1 MGSSPPAG
9 VQLNPAQRAAV
20 EHLHGPLL
28 VVAGAGTGKTRVI
41 VERVLHL
48 LRTIPELDGE
58 SILATTYTRKAA
70 AEMQARIR
78 RLGDRRAEQVG
89 VHTFH
94 DFCYK
99 LLRRHDEALRIL
111 DTVDYWIFLRRRLD
125 KLGLDLFK
133 KISEPGR
140 FLKAFTEFFSR
151 CQDELVSPED
161 YAAYVAGLE
170 RAFKEEKDLLSAD
183 ERAEREQEL
192 RKQQELSR
200 AYAAAE
206 RLLAEAQR
214 TTFGGS
220 LLSAVQLLER
230 RADLREHYQE
240 RFRYILVDEFQD
252 ANIAQIRLL
261 ELLSAKHRNLMA
273 VGDDDQAIYRFR
285 GASYASFDKFDE
297 LFPGA
302 RKVALTQNYRSS
314 ARILRVAGQ
323 LIAQNGP
330 ARYKADKKLVPTAGE
345 GEKVRLAEMDDAAH
359 EAGYVVG
366 EIERYRKATGSYAG
380 CAVLYRNHAH
390 RNALVKAL
398 VRAGI
403 PFVIRG
409 LSVTYS
415 VVVRDLLAYLRAI
428 QSPQNNVS
436 LARLLA
442 IPAWQVK
449 PEQLLELLGMARRDR
464 CSLAQAIEAAPES
477 FRDQQTRVGE
487 LMALLADLRARAAAL
502 PASELFELLL
512 ERLEVRLL
520 PADPDRPYLEA
531 FAVFLREWEND
542 KSETKRLYEFLEYLD
557 YFEEAGGAIE
567 LPDEPLERD
576 AVQLMTAHTAKGLEF
591 DTVFVL
597 RLNHRDFPISHRTP
611 LFEFPPKLMK
621 EAKTPQGDFH
631 IQEERRLCYV
641 ALTRARR
648 RLTLTTHVV
657 RKKPSVFVDDILT
670 GPHAN
675 RDIEQFTPPAAAP
688 PAVAAERS
696 SMLFPSPGAIFS
708 RIAAWAADPEASG
721 LPAMEEGEP
730 VTLSHSGIAAYDEC
744 PLQYK
749 LGHVWGLR
757 GGSNPAM
764 VFGLIMHRS
773 VVEYFKTRQ
782 KRGEPPLEEL
792 LHIYEQQWRQAGWPF
807 PDPYQQEQYR
817 ASGWEQLQSF
827 REYQS
832 GREVAVLELEKNF
845 KWPWEDD
852 IVLRGRI
859 DQINKLDGRAVEIVE
874 YKTGEP
880 TTPEKLKKSLQLPL
894 YALAA
899 EKHLG
904 YVPARLTL
912 HNLTA
917 NEPISFVPEEK
928 QTARA
933 LEKMREVGAAVRAG
947 EFPAQP
953 GYACRRCAFTLICP
967 EFEQLVSAPAAG
979 EETFNEENGGKAD
992 SSPAL
997 PQSGRTDSE

>member
-1 MGSSPPAG
+1 M
-9 VQLNPAQRAAV
+9 
-20 EHLHGPLL
+20 
-28 VVAGAGTGKTRVI
+28 
-41 VERVLHL
+41 
-48 LRTIPELDGE
+48 
-58 SILATTYTRKAA
+58 
-70 AEMQARIR
+70 
-78 RLGDRRAEQVG
+78 
-89 VHTFH
+89 
-94 DFCYK
+94 
-99 LLRRHDEALRIL
+99 
-111 DTVDYWIFLRRRLD
+111 
-125 KLGLDLFK
+125 
-133 KISEPGR
+133 
-140 FLKAFTEFFSR
+140 
-151 CQDELVSPED
+151 
-161 YAAYVAGLE
+161 
-170 RAFKEEKDLLSAD
+170 
-183 ERAEREQEL
+183 
-192 RKQQELSR
+192 
-200 AYAAAE
+200 
-206 RLLAEAQR
+206 
-214 TTFGGS
+214 
-220 LLSAVQLLER
+220 
-230 RADLREHYQE
+230 
-240 RFRYILVDEFQD
+240 
-252 ANIAQIRLL
+252 
-261 ELLSAKHRNLMA
+261 
-273 VGDDDQAIYRFR
+273 
-285 GASYASFDKFDE
+285 
-297 LFPGA
+297 
-302 RKVALTQNYRSS
+302 ALTQNYRSS

-323 LIAQNGP
+323 LIAQNGT

-345 GEKVRLAEMDDAAH
+345 GEKVRLAEMDDAAQ
-359 EAGYVVG
+359 EAAYVAG

-380 CAVLYRNHAH
+380 CAVIYRNHAH
-390 RNALVKAL
+390 RNQLVKTL

-428 QSPQNNVS
+428 QSPQDNVS

-442 IPAWQVK
+442 IPAWQVT
-449 PEQLLELLGMARRDR
+449 PEQLLELLAMARRLRDEEGNR
-464 CSLAQAIEAAPES
+464 SSLAQAIAAAPES

-487 LMALLADLRARAAAL
+487 LVALLADLRARAAAL
-502 PASELFELLL
+502 PVSEFFELLL

-531 FAVFLREWEND
+531 FAEFLREWEND
-542 KSETKRLYEFLEYLD
+542 KSDTKRLAELLEYLN

-597 RLNHRDFPISHRTP
+597 RLNQRDFPVSHRTP

-621 EAKTPQGDFH
+621 EAKPPQGDFH

-648 RLTLTTHVV
+648 RLTLTTLTAPY
-657 RKKPSVFVDDILT
+657 KKPSLFLEDIL
-670 GPHAN
+670 
-675 RDIEQFTPPAAAP
+675 RDPRASRDLEQFTPPATP
-688 PAVAAERS
+688 PATAAERQPMLLAS
-696 SMLFPSPGAIFS
+696 SGAIYS
-708 RIAAWAADPEASG
+708 RIAAWAADAA
-721 LPAMEEGEP
+721 PAMEDSEA
-730 VTLSHSGIAAYDEC
+730 VTLSHSGIAAYDDC

-757 GGSNPAM
+757 GGQNPAM

-773 VVEYFKTRQ
+773 VVDYFKARQ
-782 KRGEPPLEEL
+782 KRGEVEPEEL
-792 LHIYEQQWRQAGWPF
+792 LHIYEQQWRQTGWPF

-817 ASGWEQLQSF
+817 ASGWEQLQAF
-827 REYQS
+827 HQLQS
-832 GREVAVLELEKNF
+832 GREVTVLELEKTF
-845 KWPWEDD
+845 KWPWEED
-852 IVLRGRI
+852 IVLTGRI
-859 DQINKLDGRAVEIVE
+859 DQINQLDGRAVEIVE

-880 TTPEKLKKSLQLPL
+880 PTPEKLKKNLQLPL

-967 EFEQLVSAPAAG
+967 EFEQLVSAPAPG
-979 EETFNEENGGKAD
+979 EEDAADENTGPLRG
-992 SSPAL
+992 
-997 PQSGRTDSE
+997 

>member
-1 MGSSPPAG
+1 LAGRGNSAKMRAETDKMGSSPGVAHT

-58 SILATTYTRKAA
+58 SVLAITYTNKAA
-70 AEMQARIR
+70 AEMAARIR

-111 DTVDYWIFLRRRLD
+111 DGVDYWIFLRRRLD

-161 YAAYVAGLE
+161 YAAYVTGLE
-170 RAFKEEKDLLSAD
+170 RAFEEEKELLSAD
-183 ERAEREQEL
+183 ARAVREQEL
-192 RKQQELSR
+192 RKQQELAR

-302 RKVALTQNYRSS
+302 RKVTLTQNYRST

-330 ARYKADKKLVPTAGE
+330 ARYKQDKRLVPTAGE
-345 GEKVRLAEMDDAAH
+345 GEKVRLAEVDDAAH
-359 EAGYVVG
+359 EAAYVVG
-366 EIERYRKATGSYAG
+366 EIERYRKTTGTYTG
-380 CAVLYRNHAH
+380 CAVIYRNHAH

-415 VVVRDLLAYLRAI
+415 VVVRDLLAYLRCL
-428 QSPQNNVS
+428 QSPQENVS
-436 LARLLA
+436 LARLLG
-442 IPAWQVK
+442 IPAWQVT
-449 PEQLLELLGMARRDR
+449 PEQLLELLERARRQRDEQGNR
-464 CSLAQAIEAAPES
+464 SSLAQAIAAAPES
-477 FRDQQTRVGE
+477 FRDRRTRVSE
-487 LMALLADLRARAAAL
+487 LMALLADLRGRAAAL
-502 PASELFELLL
+502 PVSELFELLL
-512 ERLEVRLL
+512 ERLGVRLL

-531 FAVFLREWEND
+531 FAAFLRDWETD
-542 KSETKRLYEFLEYLD
+542 KSETKRLGELIEYLD

-576 AVQLMTAHTAKGLEF
+576 AVHLMTAHTAKGLEF
-591 DTVFVL
+591 DAVFVL
-597 RLNHRDFPISHRTP
+597 RLNHNQFPVSHRAP
-611 LFEFPPKLMK
+611 LFEFPLKLMK
-621 EAKTPQGDFH
+621 EAKPPQGDFH
-631 IQEERRLCYV
+631 TQEERRLCYV

-648 RLTLTTHVV
+648 RLTLSTY
-657 RKKPSVFVDDILT
+657 KKPSIFLDDILSD
-670 GPHAN
+670 PRAS
-675 RDIEQFTPPAAAP
+675 RDLEQFTPPASAP
-688 PAVAAERS
+688 PSGAERAAT
-696 SMLFPSPGAIFS
+696 LFASPGAIYS
-708 RIAAWAADPEASG
+708 RIAAWAANAQPPVED
-721 LPAMEEGEP
+721 GEP
-730 VTLSHSGIAAYDEC
+730 VTLSHSGIAAYGEC

-749 LGHVWGLR
+749 LGQVWGLR

-773 VVEYFKTRQ
+773 VVEYFKARQ
-782 KRGEPPLEEL
+782 KSGEVSPEEL
-792 LHIYEQQWRQAGWPF
+792 LHIYEQEWRKAGWPF

-817 ASGWEQLQSF
+817 GSGWEQLQAF
-827 REYQS
+827 HQLQS
-832 GREVAVLELEKNF
+832 GRTVAVLELEKTF

-852 IVLRGRI
+852 LVLTGRI
-859 DQINKLDGRAVEIVE
+859 DQINRLDGRAVEIVE

-880 TTPEKLKKSLQLPL
+880 PTPEKLKKNLQLPL

-917 NEPISFVPEEK
+917 NDPISFVPEEK
-928 QTARA
+928 QTAKA

-953 GYACRRCAFTLICP
+953 GHACRRCAFPLICP
-967 EFEQLVSAPAAG
+967 EFEQLVSAPAAE
-979 EETFNEENGGKAD
+979 EETTTEENSA
-992 SSPAL
+992 
-997 PQSGRTDSE
+997 

>member
-1 MGSSPPAG
+1 MGSSPG
-9 VQLNPAQRAAV
+9 GGHTVHLNPAQRAAV

-58 SILATTYTRKAA
+58 SILAITYTRKAA
-70 AEMQARIR
+70 AEMAARIR

-125 KLGLDLFK
+125 KLGLDLFR

-170 RAFKEEKDLLSAD
+170 RAFEEEKDLLSAD
-183 ERAEREQEL
+183 ERAQREQEL
-192 RKQQELSR
+192 RKQQELAR
-200 AYAAAE
+200 AYGVAE

-240 RFRYILVDEFQD
+240 RFRYLLVDEFQD
-252 ANIAQIRLL
+252 VNIAQIRLL

-302 RKVALTQNYRSS
+302 RKVALAQNYRSS

-330 ARYKADKKLVPTAGE
+330 ARYKQDKRLVPTAGE
-345 GEKVRLAEMDDAAH
+345 GEKVRLAEVDDAAH
-359 EAGYVVG
+359 EAAYVIA
-366 EIERYRKATGSYAG
+366 EIERYRKTTGSYSG

-390 RNALVKAL
+390 RNALVKGL

-415 VVVRDLLAYLRAI
+415 VVVRDLLAYLRCI
-428 QSPQNNVS
+428 QSPHDNIS

-442 IPAWQVK
+442 IPTWQVT
-449 PEQLLELLGMARRDR
+449 PEQLLELLERARRQRDEEGNR
-464 CSLAQAIEAAPES
+464 SSLAQAIAAAPES

-487 LMALLADLRARAAAL
+487 LMALLADLRGRAVAM
-502 PASELFELLL
+502 PASEFFELLL

-531 FAVFLREWEND
+531 FAAFLRDWEND
-542 KSETKRLYEFLEYLD
+542 KSETKRLAELLEYLD
-557 YFEEAGGAIE
+557 YFDEAGGVIE

-597 RLNHRDFPISHRTP
+597 RLNHRDFPVYFRTP
-611 LFEFPPKLMK
+611 LFEFPLKLMK
-621 EAKTPQGDFH
+621 EAKPPQGDFH
-631 IQEERRLCYV
+631 TQEERRLCYV

-648 RLTLTTHVV
+648 RLTLSTY
-657 RKKPSVFVDDILT
+657 RKPSIFLDDILT
-670 GPHAN
+670 DPRAS
-675 RDIEQFTPPAAAP
+675 RDLEQFTPPATP
-688 PAVAAERS
+688 PAAAAERQP
-696 SMLFPSPGAIFS
+696 MLLASAGAIYS
-708 RIAAWAADPEASG
+708 RIAAWAANAQ
-721 LPAMEEGEP
+721 PAVEDGET
-730 VTLSHSGIAAYDEC
+730 VTLSHSGIAAYSEC

-764 VFGLIMHRS
+764 IFGLIMHRS

-782 KRGEPPLEEL
+782 KRGAVSPEEL
-792 LHIYEQQWRQAGWPF
+792 LHIYEQQWRKAGWPF
-807 PDPYQQEQYR
+807 PDSHQREQYR
-817 ASGWEQLQSF
+817 ASGWEQLQAF
-827 REYQS
+827 HQLQS
-832 GREVAVLELEKNF
+832 GREVTVLELEKTF

-852 IVLRGRI
+852 IVLTGRI

-880 TTPEKLKKSLQLPL
+880 PTPEKLKKSLQLPL

-904 YVPARLTL
+904 YRPARLTL

-917 NEPISFVPEEK
+917 NDPISFVPEEK
-928 QTARA
+928 QTAKA
-933 LEKMREVGAAVRAG
+933 LDKMREVGAAVRAG
-947 EFPAQP
+947 EFPANP
-953 GYACRRCAFTLICP
+953 PYACRRCAFPLICP
-967 EFEQLVSAPAAG
+967 EFEQLVSAPPPG
-979 EETFNEENGGKAD
+979 EEEATSENGA
-992 SSPAL
+992 
-997 PQSGRTDSE
+997 

>member
-1 MGSSPPAG
+1 MGSSPGVAHT
-9 VQLNPAQRAAV
+9 VQLNAAQRAAV

-48 LRTIPELDGE
+48 LRAIPELEGE
-58 SILATTYTRKAA
+58 NLLAITYTNKTA
-70 AEMQARIR
+70 AEMAARIR
-78 RLGDRRAEQVG
+78 RSGDRRAAEVG

-111 DTVDYWIFLRRRLD
+111 DGVDYWIFLRRRLD

-133 KISEPGR
+133 KISDPGR

-161 YAAYVAGLE
+161 YAAYVGGLE
-170 RAFKEEKDLLSAD
+170 RAFDEEKDLLSAD
-183 ERAEREQEL
+183 ERVAREQEL
-192 RKQQELSR
+192 RKQQELAR

-206 RLLAEAQR
+206 RLLGEARR

-230 RADLREHYQE
+230 RADLRAHYQE

-261 ELLSAKHRNLMA
+261 ELLAGKHRNLMA

-314 ARILRVAGQ
+314 ARILRVAGA

-330 ARYKADKKLVPTAGE
+330 ARYKADKKLFPTAGE
-345 GEKVRLAEMDDAAH
+345 GEKVRLAEIDDAAG
-359 EAGYVVG
+359 EAACVVG

-415 VVVRDLLAYLRAI
+415 VVVRDLLAYLRCI
-428 QSPQNNVS
+428 QSPQDNIS

-442 IPAWQVK
+442 IPAWRLT
-449 PEQLLELLGMARRDR
+449 PEQLLELLGMARRQRDEEGNR
-464 CSLAQAIEAAPES
+464 GSLAQAIAAAPAS
-477 FRDQQTRVGE
+477 IRDTHTRAGD
-487 LMALLADLRARAAAL
+487 LMALLADFRARAAAL
-502 PASELFELLL
+502 PVSELFEQLL

-520 PADPDRPYLEA
+520 LADPDRPYLEA
-531 FAVFLREWEND
+531 FGNFLRDWEND
-542 KSETKRLYEFLEYLD
+542 KSESKRLNELLEYLD
-557 YFEEAGGAIE
+557 YFDEAGGAIE
-567 LPDEPLERD
+567 LPDEPIDRD
-576 AVQLMTAHTAKGLEF
+576 AVQLMTAHTSKGLEF

-597 RLNHRDFPISHRTP
+597 RLNAGDFPVNHRTP

-648 RLTLTTHVV
+648 RLTLST
-657 RKKPSVFVDDILT
+657 LT
-670 GPHAN
+670 GPRKRESAFLEDILRSPHAQ
-675 RDIEQFTPPAAAP
+675 RDLEQFSPPAGAP
-688 PAVAAERS
+688 LSGPERQPMLLAS
-696 SMLFPSPGAIFS
+696 SGAIYS
-708 RIAAWAADPEASG
+708 RIAAWALEALPETDD
-721 LPAMEEGEP
+721 GEP
-730 VTLSHSGIAAYDEC
+730 LSLSHSGINDYDEC

-749 LGHVWGLR
+749 LRHVWGLR

-773 VVEYFKTRQ
+773 VVEYFKARQ
-782 KRGEPPLEEL
+782 KRRHLPLEEL
-792 LHIYEQQWRQAGWPF
+792 LHIYQQQWRQAGWPF
-807 PDPYQQEQYR
+807 PDPYQREQYR

-827 REYQS
+827 HQLLS
-832 GREVAVLELEKNF
+832 GREVAVLELERSF
-845 KWPWEDD
+845 KWPWEEDA
-852 IVLRGRI
+852 VLTGRI

-880 TTPEKLKKSLQLPL
+880 PSPEKLKKNLQLPL

-904 YVPARLTL
+904 YQAARLTL

-917 NEPISFVPEEK
+917 NEPISFAPDEK
-928 QTARA
+928 QLTRA
-933 LEKMREVGAAVRAG
+933 LEKMRDVASAVRAG
-947 EFPAQP
+947 EFPAKP
-953 GYACRRCAFTLICP
+953 GFACRRCAFTLICP
-967 EFEQLVSAPAAG
+967 EFEQLVSAPSP
-979 EETFNEENGGKAD
+979 EEESTVEGNG
-992 SSPAL
+992 
-997 PQSGRTDSE
+997 

>member
-1 MGSSPPAG
+1 MDSSPPAG
-9 VQLNPAQRAAV
+9 VQLNAAQRAAI

-161 YAAYVAGLE
+161 YAAYVARLE
-170 RAFKEEKDLLSAD
+170 RAFEEEKDLLSAD

-192 RKQQELSR
+192 RKQQELAR
-200 AYAAAE
+200 AYAVAE

-230 RADLREHYQE
+230 RTDLREHYQE

-252 ANIAQIRLL
+252 VNIAQIRLL

-302 RKVALTQNYRSS
+302 RKVALAQNYRSS

-330 ARYKADKKLVPTAGE
+330 ARYKQDKRLMPTAGE
-345 GEKVRLAEMDDAAH
+345 GEKVRLAEVDDAAH

-428 QSPQNNVS
+428 QSPQDNVS

-442 IPAWQVK
+442 VPAWRVT
-449 PEQLLELLGMARRDR
+449 PEQLLELLAMARRDR

-477 FRDQQTRVGE
+477 FRDKQTQVGE
-487 LMALLADLRARAAAL
+487 LMALLAELRGRAAAL
-502 PASELFELLL
+502 PVSEFFELLL

-520 PADPDRPYLEA
+520 LADPDRPYLEA
-531 FAVFLREWEND
+531 FAAFLRDWEND
-542 KSETKRLYEFLEYLD
+542 KSETKRLAELLD
-557 YFEEAGGAIE
+557 YLNYFDEAGGTIE

-597 RLNHRDFPISHRTP
+597 RLNHRDFPVYFRTP
-611 LFEFPPKLMK
+611 LFEFPLKLMK
-621 EAKTPQGDFH
+621 EAKPPQGDFH
-631 IQEERRLCYV
+631 TQEERRLCYV

-648 RLTLTTHVV
+648 RLTLSTY
-657 RKKPSVFVDDILT
+657 KKPSIFLDDILSD
-670 GPHAN
+670 PRAS
-675 RDIEQFTPPAAAP
+675 RDLEQFTPPAAAP
-688 PAVAAERS
+688 PPTAERA
-696 SMLFPSPGAIFS
+696 SMLFPSSGAIYS
-708 RIAAWAADPEASG
+708 RIAAWAADAQ
-721 LPAMEEGEP
+721 PAVEDGEP

-782 KRGEPPLEEL
+782 KRGAVSPEEL
-792 LHIYEQQWRQAGWPF
+792 LHIYEQQWRQTGWPF
-807 PDPYQQEQYR
+807 ADTYQQEQYR
-817 ASGWEQLQSF
+817 ASGWEQLQAF
-827 REYQS
+827 HQLQS
-832 GREVAVLELEKNF
+832 GREVAVLELEKTF

-852 IVLRGRI
+852 IVLTGRI

-880 TTPEKLKKSLQLPL
+880 PTPEKLKKSLQLPL

-904 YVPARLTL
+904 YRPARLTL

-928 QTARA
+928 QTAKA

-947 EFPAQP
+947 EFPANP
-953 GYACRRCAFTLICP
+953 PYACRRCAFPLICP
-967 EFEQLVSAPAAG
+967 EFEQLVSAPTPG
-979 EETFNEENGGKAD
+979 EEE
-992 SSPAL
+992 L
-997 PQSGRTDSE
+997 PEPRAEGDAGAV

>member
-41 VERVLHL
+41 VERVLHI

-58 SILATTYTRKAA
+58 SLLAITYTRKAA
-70 AEMQARIR
+70 TEMAARIR
-78 RLGDRRAEQVG
+78 RLGDRRAADVG

-170 RAFKEEKDLLSAD
+170 RAFAEEKGLLSAD
-183 ERAEREQEL
+183 ERAAREQEL
-192 RKQQELSR
+192 RKQQELAR

-206 RLLAEAQR
+206 RLLAEARR

-261 ELLSAKHRNLMA
+261 ELLSGKHRNLMA

-302 RKVALTQNYRSS
+302 RQVALTQNYRSS

-330 ARYKADKKLVPTAGE
+330 ARYKADKKLLPTAGE
-345 GEKVRLAEMDDAAH
+345 GEKVRLAEMDDAAG
-359 EAGYVVG
+359 EAAYVTG

-428 QSPQNNVS
+428 QSPQENVS
-436 LARLLA
+436 LARLLG
-442 IPAWQVK
+442 IPTWQVK
-449 PEQLLELLGMARRDR
+449 PEQLLELLAMARRDR
-464 CSLAQAIEAAPES
+464 SSLSQAIEAAPES
-477 FRDQQTRVGE
+477 FRDQHTRVGE
-487 LMALLADLRARAAAL
+487 LMALLADLRARAAAM
-502 PASELFELLL
+502 PVSELFELLL

-531 FAVFLREWEND
+531 FAAFLREWEND
-542 KSETKRLYEFLEYLD
+542 KSESKHLSELLEYLD
-557 YFEEAGGAIE
+557 YFDEAGGAIE
-567 LPDEPLERD
+567 LPDEPIDRD

-597 RLNHRDFPISHRTP
+597 RLNQGDFPVSHRTP

-648 RLTLTTHVV
+648 RLTLST
-657 RKKPSVFVDDILT
+657 LT
-670 GPHAN
+670 GPRKRESAFIEDILRGPHTQ
-675 RDIEQFTPPAAAP
+675 RDLEQFTPPVSP
-688 PAVAAERS
+688 PAAAAERQP
-696 SMLFPSPGAIFS
+696 MLLASAGAIYS
-708 RIAAWAADPEASG
+708 RIAAWAMEA
-721 LPAMEEGEP
+721 LPTVEDGEP
-730 VTLSHSGIAAYDEC
+730 VTLSHSGIAAYDDC

-749 LGHVWGLR
+749 LGHLWGLR

-773 VVEYFKTRQ
+773 VVEYFKARQ
-782 KRGEPPLEEL
+782 KRGEPSLEEL

-832 GREVAVLELEKNF
+832 GREVTVLELEKTF

-852 IVLRGRI
+852 TVLTGRI
-859 DQINKLDGRAVEIVE
+859 DQINRLDGRAVEIVE

-880 TTPEKLKKSLQLPL
+880 PTPEKLKKSLQLPL

-917 NEPISFVPEEK
+917 NEPLSFVPEEK

-933 LEKMREVGAAVRAG
+933 LEKMRDVAAAVRAG
-947 EFPAQP
+947 EFPAKP

-967 EFEQLVSAPAAG
+967 EFEQLVSAPAPE
-979 EETFNEENGGKAD
+979 EETTSEENSA
-992 SSPAL
+992 
-997 PQSGRTDSE
+997 

>member
-1 MGSSPPAG
+1 MSSSTAAG

-48 LRTIPELDGE
+48 LRAIPELDGE
-58 SILATTYTRKAA
+58 SLLAITYTRKAA
-70 AEMQARIR
+70 AEMAARIR

-99 LLRRHDEALRIL
+99 LLRRHDEALRVL
-111 DTVDYWIFLRRRLD
+111 DGVDYWIFLRRRLD

-170 RAFKEEKDLLSAD
+170 RAFKEEKNLLSPD
-183 ERAEREQEL
+183 ERAARDQEL
-192 RKQQELSR
+192 RKQQELAR

-220 LLSAVQLLER
+220 LLSTVQLLER

-240 RFRYILVDEFQD
+240 RFRYLLVDEFQD
-252 ANIAQIRLL
+252 VNIAQVRLL
-261 ELLSAKHRNLMA
+261 ELLSVKHRNLMA

-323 LIAQNGP
+323 LIAQNGT

-345 GEKVRLAEMDDAAH
+345 GEKVRLAEMDDAAQ
-359 EAGYVVG
+359 EAVYVAG

-380 CAVLYRNHAH
+380 CAVIYRNHAH
-390 RNALVKAL
+390 RNQLVKTL

-428 QSPQNNVS
+428 QSPQDNVS

-442 IPAWQVK
+442 VPAWQVT
-449 PEQLLELLGMARRDR
+449 PEQLLELLAMARRLRDEKGNR
-464 CSLAQAIEAAPES
+464 SSLAQAIAAAPES

-487 LMALLADLRARAAAL
+487 LVALLADLRARAAAL
-502 PASELFELLL
+502 PVSEFFELLL

-531 FAVFLREWEND
+531 FAEFLREWEND
-542 KSETKRLYEFLEYLD
+542 KSDTKRLAELLEYLN

-597 RLNHRDFPISHRTP
+597 RLNQRDFPVSHRTP

-621 EAKTPQGDFH
+621 EAKPPQGDFH

-648 RLTLTTHVV
+648 RLTLTTLTAPY
-657 RKKPSVFVDDILT
+657 KKPSLFLEDIL
-670 GPHAN
+670 
-675 RDIEQFTPPAAAP
+675 RDPRASRDLEQFTPPATP
-688 PAVAAERS
+688 PATAAERQPMLLAS
-696 SMLFPSPGAIFS
+696 SGAIYS
-708 RIAAWAADPEASG
+708 RIAAWAADAA
-721 LPAMEEGEP
+721 PAMEDGEP
-730 VTLSHSGIAAYDEC
+730 VTLSHSGIAAYDDC

-757 GGSNPAM
+757 GGQNPAM

-773 VVEYFKTRQ
+773 VVDYFKARQ
-782 KRGEPPLEEL
+782 KRGEVEPEEL

-817 ASGWEQLQSF
+817 ASGWEQLQAF
-827 REYQS
+827 HQLQS
-832 GREVAVLELEKNF
+832 GREVTVLELEKTF
-845 KWPWEDD
+845 MWPWEDD
-852 IVLRGRI
+852 IVLTGRI
-859 DQINKLDGRAVEIVE
+859 DQINQLDGRAVEIVE

-880 TTPEKLKKSLQLPL
+880 PTPEKLKKNLQLPL

-967 EFEQLVSAPAAG
+967 EFEQLVSAPAP
-979 EETFNEENGGKAD
+979 EEEDAADENTGPLRG
-992 SSPAL
+992 
-997 PQSGRTDSE
+997 

>member
-1 MGSSPPAG
+1 MGSSPG
-9 VQLNPAQRAAV
+9 GGHTVHLNPAQRAAV

-58 SILATTYTRKAA
+58 SILAITYTRKAA
-70 AEMQARIR
+70 AEMAARIR

-111 DTVDYWIFLRRRLD
+111 DTVDYWIFLRRQLD
-125 KLGLDLFK
+125 KLGLDLFR

-170 RAFKEEKDLLSAD
+170 RGFEEERDLLSAD
-183 ERAEREQEL
+183 EHAQREQEL
-192 RKQQELSR
+192 RKQQELAR
-200 AYAAAE
+200 AYGVAE
-206 RLLAEAQR
+206 RLLAEARR

-220 LLSAVQLLER
+220 LLSTVQLLER

-240 RFRYILVDEFQD
+240 RFRYLLVDEFQD

-261 ELLSAKHRNLMA
+261 ELLSGKHRNLMA

-302 RKVALTQNYRSS
+302 RKVALAQNYRSS

-330 ARYKADKKLVPTAGE
+330 ARYKQDKRLVPTAGE
-345 GEKVRLAEMDDAAH
+345 GEKVRLAEVDDAAH
-359 EAGYVVG
+359 EAAYVIA
-366 EIERYRKATGSYAG
+366 EIERYRKTTGSYAG

-390 RNALVKAL
+390 RNALVKGL

-415 VVVRDLLAYLRAI
+415 VVVRDLLAYLRCI
-428 QSPQNNVS
+428 QSPHDNIS

-442 IPAWQVK
+442 IPTWQVTA
-449 PEQLLELLGMARRDR
+449 EQLLELLERARRQRDEEGNR
-464 CSLAQAIEAAPES
+464 SSLAQAIAAAPES

-487 LMALLADLRARAAAL
+487 LMALLADLRGRAAAM
-502 PASELFELLL
+502 PVSEFFELLL

-531 FAVFLREWEND
+531 FAAFLRDWEND
-542 KSETKRLYEFLEYLD
+542 KSETKRLAELLEYLD
-557 YFEEAGGAIE
+557 YFDEAGGAIE

-597 RLNHRDFPISHRTP
+597 RLNHRDFPVYFRTP
-611 LFEFPPKLMK
+611 LFEFPLKLMK
-621 EAKTPQGDFH
+621 EAKPPQGDFH
-631 IQEERRLCYV
+631 TQEERRLCYV

-648 RLTLTTHVV
+648 RLTLSTY
-657 RKKPSVFVDDILT
+657 RKPSIFLDDILT
-670 GPHAN
+670 DPRAS
-675 RDIEQFTPPAAAP
+675 RDLEQFTPPATP
-688 PAVAAERS
+688 PAAAAERQP
-696 SMLFPSPGAIFS
+696 MLLASAGAIYS
-708 RIAAWAADPEASG
+708 RIAAWAANAQ
-721 LPAMEEGEP
+721 PAVENGET
-730 VTLSHSGIAAYDEC
+730 VTLSHSGIAAYNEC

-764 VFGLIMHRS
+764 IFGLIMHRS
-773 VVEYFKTRQ
+773 VAEYFKTRQ
-782 KRGEPPLEEL
+782 KR
-792 LHIYEQQWRQAGWPF
+792 
-807 PDPYQQEQYR
+807 
-817 ASGWEQLQSF
+817 S
-827 REYQS
+827 
-832 GREVAVLELEKNF
+832 
-845 KWPWEDD
+845 
-852 IVLRGRI
+852 
-859 DQINKLDGRAVEIVE
+859 
-874 YKTGEP
+874 
-880 TTPEKLKKSLQLPL
+880 
-894 YALAA
+894 
-899 EKHLG
+899 
-904 YVPARLTL
+904 
-912 HNLTA
+912 
-917 NEPISFVPEEK
+917 
-928 QTARA
+928 
-933 LEKMREVGAAVRAG
+933 
-947 EFPAQP
+947 
-953 GYACRRCAFTLICP
+953 
-967 EFEQLVSAPAAG
+967 
-979 EETFNEENGGKAD
+979 
-992 SSPAL
+992 
-997 PQSGRTDSE
+997 